1 MWIVYTLH
9 VFSILCWDIIHAWM
23 EKLTLVWLDKTITVS
38 KMITTYSVYHSTLDA
53 FITFEII
60 INIFT

>member
-1 MWIVYTLH
+1 
-9 VFSILCWDIIHAWM
+9 
-23 EKLTLVWLDKTITVS
+23 
-38 KMITTYSVYHSTLDA
+38 MITTYSVYHSTLDA